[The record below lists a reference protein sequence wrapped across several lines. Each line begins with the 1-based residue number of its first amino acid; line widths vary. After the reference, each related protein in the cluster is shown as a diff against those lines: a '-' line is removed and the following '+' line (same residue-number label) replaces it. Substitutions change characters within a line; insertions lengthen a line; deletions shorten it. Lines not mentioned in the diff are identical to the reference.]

1 VTLRPYL
8 LLLATCGAFPLLE
21 GSVPVRPASAADD
34 GPSPAEGRSTQPSPG
49 LRWTSHKTDGTD
61 AQVEAIG
68 IDRKT
73 LAAIAKSGMA
83 RERWMSCL
91 AIRVVNDHPG
101 GAADTPPL
109 LGTYQIDGDL
119 IRFVPRFPLEPGL
132 RYRAEFDPARL
143 DEIAGTPAEDT
154 APVTPKLRS
163 SARLSADF
171 SPPRRPARPATTVSR
186 IDPTRELL
194 PENLLRLYIHF
205 SAPMS
210 RGDVYRHIR
219 LLDAKGRP
227 IDTPFLELDE
237 ELWSRDGMR
246 FTLLFDPGRI
256 KRGLK
261 PREDLGPVLE
271 AGKSYQLV
279 IDRGWLDAEG
289 NPLKA
294 EFRKTLRAGPPDETS
309 PDPKTWD
316 IRPPAPG
323 TRDPL
328 EVRFPEPLDR
338 ALLDR
343 LLVVQD
349 AAGKAVAGKISVE
362 GEETIWHFAPA
373 DPWRAGDY
381 RLVIGT
387 ELEDPS
393 GNSVAQPF
401 EVDAVNP
408 ISRRIASATVVRPF
422 HIGPAP
428 PIRADEPRIR
438 GRNDLGEKTD

>member
-1 VTLRPYL
+1 VKFRTYL
-8 LLLATCGAFPLLE
+8 LLLAACGAFPFIQ
-21 GSVPVRPASAADD
+21 GIDPARAAPSRAGDRPAST
-34 GPSPAEGRSTQPSPG
+34 EGCITEGSAG
-49 LRWTSHKTDGTD
+49 LRWTLHKTDGTD
-61 AQVEAIG
+61 AHVEVIG
-68 IDRKT
+68 IDREA
-73 LAAIAKSGMA
+73 LAALAKSEMT
-83 RERWMSCL
+83 RERWTSCL
-91 AIRVVNDHPG
+91 AIRVVADRPG
-101 GAADTPPL
+101 KVTDTPPL

-132 RYRAEFDPARL
+132 SYRAELDLARIH
-143 DEIAGTPAEDT
+143 EIAGTAAEKPRSDT
-154 APVTPKLRS
+154 PNHRALT
-163 SARLSADF
+163 RLSADF
-171 SPPRRPARPATTVSR
+171 SPRRRPTRPATTVSQVY
-186 IDPTRELL
+186 PTREIL
-194 PENLLRLYIHF
+194 PENHLRFYIHF

-210 RGDVYRHIR
+210 HGEAYRHIR
-219 LLDAKGRP
+219 LLDAKGKP
-227 IDTPFLELDE
+227 IASPFLELDE

-279 IDRGWLDAEG
+279 IEKDWPDAQG

-294 EFRKTLRAGPPDETS
+294 EFRKMLRAGPPDETS

-316 IRPPAPG
+316 IRPPAAE
-323 TRDPL
+323 TRAAL

-343 LLVVQD
+343 LIVVKNS
-349 AAGKAVAGKISVE
+349 AGQSVSGRVAVE
-362 GEETIWHFAPA
+362 GEETFWKFIPTA
-373 DPWRAGDY
+373 PWRAGDY

-401 EVDAVNP
+401 EVDVVNP
-408 ISRRIASATVVRPF
+408 ITPRIASDTVFRPF
-422 HIGPAP
+422 HISPGP
-428 PIRADEPRIR
+428 PIKNE
-438 GRNDLGEKTD
+438 

>member
-1 VTLRPYL
+1 MTFRPYL
-8 LLLATCGAFPLLE
+8 LLLAACGAFPLIE
-21 GSVPVRPASAADD
+21 GTVPAWPASPSADD
-34 GPSPAEGRSTQPSPG
+34 PLAPAEGRFTEDPSR
-49 LRWTSHKTDGTD
+49 LRWTSHQPDGK
-61 AQVEAIG
+61 AAHVEAIG

-73 LAAIAKSGMA
+73 LAAVAKSEMT

-91 AIRVVNDHPG
+91 AIRVIAVHPG

-109 LGTYQIDGDL
+109 LGTYQIEGDV

-132 RYRAEFDPARL
+132 RYRAVFDPTRL
-143 DEIAGTPAEDT
+143 HVLAGTPSESPGAD
-154 APVTPKLRS
+154 APRHVS
-163 SARLSADF
+163 SARFSADF
-171 SPPRRPARPATTVSR
+171 MPPKKPSRSTTTVSQ
-186 IDPTRELL
+186 IYPTRERL
-194 PENLLRLYIHF
+194 PENLLRFYIHF

-219 LLDAKGRP
+219 LLDAKGQP
-227 IDTPFLELDE
+227 VDTPFLELDE

-261 PREDLGPVLE
+261 PREELGPVLE
-271 AGKSYQLV
+271 AGKTYQLV
-279 IDRGWLDAEG
+279 IDRAWPDAEG

-294 EFRKTLRAGPPDETS
+294 EFRKPLRIGPPDETS

-323 TRDPL
+323 TRNPL
-328 EVRFPEPLDR
+328 EVCFPEPLDR

-349 AAGKAVAGKISVE
+349 AAGKAVAGQVSVE
-362 GEETIWHFAPA
+362 GEETIWHFSPA
-373 DPWRAGDY
+373 DPWSAGDY

-408 ISRRIASATVVRPF
+408 ISRRVASDTVVRPF
-422 HIGPAP
+422 
-428 PIRADEPRIR
+428 RIVVSDR
-438 GRNDLGEKTD
+438 

>member
-1 VTLRPYL
+1 M
-8 LLLATCGAFPLLE
+8 LAACGAILLVE
-21 GSVPVRPASAADD
+21 GIAPARSTSPRTDDPPAGAESRPAHAS
-34 GPSPAEGRSTQPSPG
+34 PS
-49 LRWTSHKTDGTD
+49 LRWTSQRTDGTD
-61 AQVEAIG
+61 ANVEVIG
-68 IDRKT
+68 VDRKA
-73 LAAIAKSGMA
+73 LAALAKSGMT
-83 RERWMSCL
+83 RERWTSFL
-91 AIRVVNDHPG
+91 TVHVVADRPG
-101 GAADTPPL
+101 EATDAPPL
-109 LGTYQIDGDL
+109 LGTYQIDGDV

-132 RYRAEFDPARL
+132 HYRAELVPARL
-143 DEIAGTPAEDT
+143 HEMAVTPAES
-154 APVTPKLRS
+154 PGPGIPKPRP

-171 SPPRRPARPATTVSR
+171 APPKRPSRPATTVTQVY
-186 IDPTRELL
+186 PTREML
-194 PENLLRLYIHF
+194 PENLLRFYIHF

-210 RGDVYRHIR
+210 HGEAYRHIH
-219 LLDAKGRP
+219 LLDAKGKP
-227 IDTPFLELDE
+227 IDVPFLELDE
-237 ELWSRDGMR
+237 ELWSRDGTR

-279 IDRGWLDAEG
+279 IDRDWPDAQG
-289 NPLKA
+289 NSLKA
-294 EFRKTLRAGPPDETS
+294 ECRKTLRAGPPDETS

-316 IRPPAPG
+316 IRPPAAE
-323 TRDPL
+323 TRAPL

-343 LLVVQD
+343 LVIVRD
-349 AAGKAVAGKISVE
+349 AAGNAVPGRISVE
-362 GEETIWHFAPA
+362 GEETIWQFAPA

-408 ISRRIASATVVRPF
+408 ISKRVASDTVVRPF
-422 HIGPAP
+422 RIGPAP
-428 PIRADEPRIR
+428 PIRSDEPRIR
-438 GRNDLGEKTD
+438 